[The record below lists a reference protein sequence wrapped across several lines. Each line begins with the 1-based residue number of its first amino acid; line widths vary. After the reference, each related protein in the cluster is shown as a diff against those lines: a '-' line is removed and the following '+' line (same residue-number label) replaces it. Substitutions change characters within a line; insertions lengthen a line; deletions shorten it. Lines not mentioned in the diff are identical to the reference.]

1 MSTLFS
7 SSGKKKKTISHVKS
21 GIQISELSKD
31 ASSTSSSLIPRGFI
45 TSRTARVFLAGAGFL
60 ADAVLFMK

>member
-1 MSTLFS
+1 MSFS
-7 SSGKKKKTISHVKS
+7 SSSGTKKSKKKKTISHVKS

-31 ASSTSSSLIPRGFI
+31 VTTKSLIPKGFI

-60 ADAVLFMK
+60 ADAVL

>member
-1 MSTLFS
+1 MPTFS

-31 ASSTSSSLIPRGFI
+31 ATTSNSLIPRGFI

-60 ADAVLFMK
+60 ADAVF